1 MPVSSTVWVEGECSN
16 SSSKCLN
23 ILYFNARSILPK
35 LDELKIVAEENNPDV
50 VCITESW
57 LCQEISN
64 VEVSVPGYLLYRHD
78 RDRHGGG
85 VLMYIKE
92 YLHVKSLP
100 PCPDLE
106 IFTLFLY
113 NGNNRVCLTV
123 FTVPQVPQLRYSA
136 RFVLILIVFVSHSFL
151 ILFF

>member
-1 MPVSSTVWVEGECSN
+1 MSVSSTICVEGECSN

-35 LDELKIVAEENNPDV
+35 LDELKIVAEENNPDII
-50 VCITESW
+50 CITESG
-57 LCQEISN
+57 LCQEIPN
-64 VEVSVPGYLLYRHD
+64 AEVSVPGYFLYRND

-92 YLHVKSLP
+92 HLQVKPLS

-106 IFTLFLY
+106 ILHYFCIMVATGF
-113 NGNNRVCLTV
+113 
-123 FTVPQVPQLRYSA
+123 A
-136 RFVLILIVFVSHSFL
+136 
-151 ILFF
+151 